1 MLSRRFVLVLV
12 GVVIS
17 YNLLSS
23 QRAATTTSAEQL
35 QHGEYLVL
43 HVAMCV
49 QCHTP
54 RDQEGRLESTRLLQ
68 GAPMPVQSPFPSS
81 PWAFQAPALAGLPGW
96 TAAEAITFLQTGK
109 RADGSS
115 PRPPM
120 PPFRFTQEDAMAIVA
135 YLQALPSRRPERDLG
150 DLR

>member
-1 MLSRRFVLVLV
+1 MLSARLVTVLV
-12 GVVIS
+12 GVFMGLS
-17 YNLLSS
+17 LPGSLL
-23 QRAATTTSAEQL
+23 AEATNSAERL

-54 RDQEGRLESTRLLQ
+54 RDQQGRLQETRLLQ
-68 GAPMPVQSPFPSS
+68 GAPMPVQSPFPAL
-81 PWAFQAPALAGLPGW
+81 PWAFQAPTIAGLPGW
-96 TAAEAITFLQTGK
+96 TPEDAITFLQTGK

-120 PPFRFTQEDAMAIVA
+120 PPFRFTQEDATAIVA
-135 YLQALPSRRPERDLG
+135 YLLSLPSKTP
-150 DLR
+150 

>member
-1 MLSRRFVLVLV
+1 MLRLSVVVVLSGVLVC
-12 GVVIS
+12 S
-17 YNLLSS
+17 SLLGTPRTESTNSS
-23 QRAATTTSAEQL
+23 EQI

-54 RDQEGRLESTRLLQ
+54 RDQEGRLEKTRLLQ

-81 PWAFQAPALAGLPGW
+81 PWAFQAPTIAGLPGW
-96 TAAEAITFLQTGK
+96 TAEDAITFLQTGK

-120 PPFRFTQEDAMAIVA
+120 PPFRLTPEDATAIVA
-135 YLQALPSRRPERDLG
+135 YLKSLWP
-150 DLR
+150 

>member
-1 MLSRRFVLVLV
+1 MLRLSVVVALSGVLVC
-12 GVVIS
+12 S
-17 YNLLSS
+17 SLLGTPGAESTNSS
-23 QRAATTTSAEQL
+23 EQI

-54 RDQEGRLESTRLLQ
+54 RDQEGRLEKTRLLR

-81 PWAFQAPALAGLPGW
+81 PWAFQAPTIAGLPGW
-96 TAAEAITFLQTGK
+96 TAEDAITFLQTGK

-120 PPFRFTQEDAMAIVA
+120 PPFRLTPEDATAIVA
-135 YLQALPSRRPERDLG
+135 YLKSLWP
-150 DLR
+150 

>member
-1 MLSRRFVLVLV
+1 MLSVRLIVVLV
-12 GVVIS
+12 GVLVGS
-17 YNLLSS
+17 NFPDPSL
-23 QRAATTTSAEQL
+23 AEVTTSAERL

-54 RDQEGRLESTRLLQ
+54 RDPQGHLEETHLLQ

-81 PWAFQAPALAGLPGW
+81 PWAFQAPTIAGLPGW
-96 TAAEAITFLQTGK
+96 TAEDAITFLQTGK
-109 RADGSS
+109 RSDGSS

-120 PPFRFTQEDAMAIVA
+120 PPFRFTQEDARAFVA
-135 YLQALPSRRPERDLG
+135 YLQSLPSKTPKRAR
-150 DLR
+150 